1 MDALTAKRIGELQNI
16 VMQESIKL
24 IQGKLDVVFFDAT
37 TFHFCQEFDDD
48 DFPLES
54 VADSKKEKEAPR
66 LPLDGL
72 EETQP
77 LDAPKEEAQEEEPP
91 EESTS
96 LDAIGLR
103 QKGYSKNG
111 RQTKTQVV
119 MAFIQT
125 KDGLPLGDHLFA
137 GNTADV
143 ATLKPVIDGNGMP
156 HSIALF
162 LWLMP
167 ACDAKPISIDE
178 PSDGVMTLW
187 PLVCVDGT
195 KSRPRWSRAHT
206 NG

>member
-1 MDALTAKRIGELQNI
+1 MAHPSTSKLFHAACLTTEEDAPISEDRFDRMMDALTAKRIGELQNI

-72 EETQP
+72 EEIQP

-103 QKGYSKNG
+103 
-111 RQTKTQVV
+111 
-119 MAFIQT
+119 
-125 KDGLPLGDHLFA
+125 
-137 GNTADV
+137 
-143 ATLKPVIDGNGMP
+143 
-156 HSIALF
+156 
-162 LWLMP
+162 
-167 ACDAKPISIDE
+167 
-178 PSDGVMTLW
+178 
-187 PLVCVDGT
+187 
-195 KSRPRWSRAHT
+195 
-206 NG
+206 